1 MKIINV
7 TILIALSLLMISCG
21 FHLRGSQDLSAVLP
35 EVQIQ
40 GTDKHSELG
49 RELTR
54 ALASAK
60 VNVLDE
66 SNAILKINRDEFSKR
81 VLSLD
86 SAGRANQYELSYQLS
101 FSLLEKMNGE
111 SLKFEN
117 KQALN
122 KLQLVD
128 LIPSQSI
135 TEKREYLF
143 DANLVLAKAD
153 EETRLK
159 NDMRQSAMLQLVR
172 RLKFS
177 LKSKT
182 QNLKAQENKALEVK

>member
-1 MKIINV
+1 MKNRKLTFLLV
-7 TILIALSLLMISCG
+7 LSFLMASCG

-40 GTDKHSELG
+40 GTSKHSELG

-54 ALASAK
+54 ALTAAK

-66 SNAILKINRDEFSKR
+66 SEILLSITRDKFSKR

-101 FSLLEKMNGE
+101 FSLVKKVKSKNEE
-111 SLKFEN
+111 SDS
-117 KQALN
+117 KQMI
-122 KLQLVD
+122 VD
-128 LIPSQSI
+128 LIPTQNI

-143 DANLVLAKAD
+143 DADLILAKAD
-153 EETRLK
+153 EETRLN
-159 NDMRQSAMLQLVR
+159 NDMRQAAMLQLVR
-172 RLKFS
+172 RLMFS
-177 LKSKT
+177 LKSK
-182 QNLKAQENKALEVK
+182 NKVSK